1 MDSSG
6 SKPTSQAEQ
15 LAQQAQQG
23 RSSFIGEYLYFLKHN
38 KKWWMLPLA
47 VVLLAF
53 GVLMVLSA
61 TGAAPFIY
69 TLF

>member
-1 MDSSG
+1 MNVSENRPSSRADELAR
-6 SKPTSQAEQ
+6 QA
-15 LAQQAQQG
+15 AQG
-23 RSSFIGEYLYFLKHN
+23 RSSFIGEYLYFLKQN

-47 VVLLAF
+47 VLLLGF
-53 GVLMVLSA
+53 GVLMVLSS